1 MHIRTR
7 GGRHSRRL
15 KLAVPAV
22 AVTVLALVG
31 TGLTMSSSQAGEP
44 LPIAPAAA
52 AARPAAPSDAT
63 LLERVAD
70 SAQADR
76 KALAPSK
83 LNATD
88 DPGPAPMV
96 IGGTE
101 TSISTA
107 PWMAQLWYNDDNGT
121 PDDATD
127 DLGFFCGG
135 VVIAPT
141 KIATA
146 AHCVK
151 GFDWAANGAV
161 VTGASSTETVGTGT
175 VTWPYRQWSNPLYL
189 DNDGAADN
197 DVAVLTL
204 FDAVTVKPLPVMS
217 KSDTALYAAGTQAK
231 VYGWGRTSSTDN
243 GISTTLRSAT
253 LPLVSDSTCANSY
266 GSWFKAGHMVCAGK
280 TGATDAETTGACNGD
295 SGGPLV
301 AGGKLVGIVSWG
313 ITDCVG
319 VGAYSVFAKV
329 STYVPAI
336 NARAYD
342 TNMNWDHR
350 ADLMARNTSN
360 KLYQF
365 NSTGSGMTKGSWS
378 GDWSGINLLL
388 QTDLNRD
395 DYQDMLIRA
404 NDGNLYWQWYNTA
417 AGDLG
422 EWEVKQIASG
432 WGSRKQI
439 LSPGDLTGDGHPD
452 ILSTDSAGDFWLY
465 PGKGNGT
472 FSTRSKIGGGGLN
485 YNMVRGSGDFT
496 NDGKADI
503 IARGSG
509 GKMYLFPG
517 TGKASSPFASKILVR
532 TWDVANALV
541 TTGDFSGD
549 GIADIIV
556 RVKTGELYLYPGT
569 GQANTNIF
577 GARKL
582 LGTGGAGYNLF
593 G

>member
-31 TGLTMSSSQAGEP
+31 TGLTMSSSQAEEP
-44 LPIAPAAA
+44 VLTVAAGA
-52 AARPAAPSDAT
+52 VDRPVAPSDT
-63 LLERVAD
+63 ELRERVVKA
-70 SAQADR
+70 AEADR

-101 TSISTA
+101 TSLTTA
-107 PWMAQLWYNDDNGT
+107 PWMAQLWYDDGT
-121 PDDATD
+121 G
-127 DLGFFCGG
+127 GFFCGG

-151 GFDWAANGAV
+151 GFDWAANGTV
-161 VTGASSTETVGTGT
+161 VTGAVSTETTGTGEAS
-175 VTWPYRQWSNPLYL
+175 WPYRQWNHPLYN

-197 DVAVLTL
+197 DIAVLTL
-204 FDAVTVKPLPVMS
+204 SDPVAAKPLPVMA
-217 KSDTALYAAGTQAK
+217 KTDTALYAAGTQAK

-253 LPLVSDSTCANSY
+253 LPIVSDSACTSSY

-280 TGATDAETTGACNGD
+280 TGATDSATTGACNGD

-301 AGGKLVGIVSWG
+301 VGGKLVGIVSWG
-313 ITDCVG
+313 IENCVG
-319 VGAYSVFAKV
+319 AGMYSVFAKV
-329 STYVPAI
+329 SSYVPAI

-342 TNMNWDHR
+342 TNLNYDHR
-350 ADLMARNTSN
+350 ADLLARKASTNTMYGFLSN
-360 KLYQF
+360 
-365 NSTGSGMTKGSWS
+365 GSSMSKYTFGSNW
-378 GDWSGINLLL
+378 GGLNLVL

-395 DYQDMLIRA
+395 DYQDLIYRTS
-404 NDGNLYWQWYNTA
+404 DGSLYWDWINPATQ
-417 AGDLG
+417 
-422 EWEVKQIASG
+422 EWESKRIATG
-432 WGSRKQI
+432 WSSRKQI

-452 ILSTDSAGDFWLY
+452 VLSTDSAGDFWLY
-465 PGKGNGT
+465 PGKGNGS
-472 FSTRSKIGGGGLN
+472 FAARSRIGGGGLN
-485 YNMVRGSGDFT
+485 YSMVRGSGDFT

-503 IARGSG
+503 IARGAG

-517 TGKASSPFASKILVR
+517 TGKASAPFASKKLVR

-569 GQANTNIF
+569 GRSDSGIF
-577 GARKL
+577 GSRKL
-582 LGTGGAGYNLF
+582 LGSGAASYNLF

>member
-31 TGLTMSSSQAGEP
+31 TGLTMSSSQAEEP
-44 LPIAPAAA
+44 VPTVAAGA
-52 AARPAAPSDAT
+52 VDRPAGPSKSA

-70 SAQADR
+70 SAEADR

-107 PWMAQLWYNDDNGT
+107 PWMAQLWYHDDNGT
-121 PDDATD
+121 PSDAND

-151 GFDWAANGAV
+151 GFDWSANGAV
-161 VTGASSTETVGTGT
+161 VTGADSTETTGTGT
-175 VTWPYRQWSNPLYL
+175 VTWPYRQWSNPLYA
-189 DNDGAADN
+189 DNNGAADN
-197 DVAVLTL
+197 DIAVLTL
-204 FDAVTVKPLPVMS
+204 NDAATVKPLPVMS
-217 KSDTALYAAGTQAK
+217 KTDTALYTAGTQAK
-231 VYGWGRTSSTDN
+231 VYGWGRTSSTN
-243 GISTTLRSAT
+243 NEISTTLRTAT
-253 LPLVSDSTCANSY
+253 LPIVSDTACANSY

-301 AGGKLVGIVSWG
+301 VGGKLVGIVSWG

-319 VGAYSVFAKV
+319 EGAYSVFTKV
-329 STYVPAI
+329 SSYVPAI

-342 TNMNWDHR
+342 TNLNWDHR
-350 ADLMARNTSN
+350 ADLLARKASTNTMYAF
-360 KLYQF
+360 L
-365 NSTGSGMTKGSWS
+365 STGTGMSKYTFGSNW
-378 GDWSGINLLL
+378 GGLNVLL

-395 DYQDMLIRA
+395 DYQDLLYRTS
-404 NDGNLYWQWYNTA
+404 DGSLYWDWTNPATQ
-417 AGDLG
+417 
-422 EWEVKQIASG
+422 EWESKRIATG

-439 LSPGDLTGDGHPD
+439 LAPGDLTSDGHPD
-452 ILSTDSAGDFWLY
+452 ILSTDSAGVFWLY
-465 PGKGNGT
+465 PGKGNGS
-472 FSTRSKIGGGGLN
+472 FATRVKIGGGGLS
-485 YNMVRGSGDFT
+485 YSMVRGSGDFT

-509 GKMYLFPG
+509 GKIYLFKG
-517 TGKASSPFASKILVR
+517 TGKASAPFASKVLVR

-569 GQANTNIF
+569 GQANSNIF

-582 LGTGGAGYNLF
+582 LGTGASSYNLF

>member
-31 TGLTMSSSQAGEP
+31 TGLTMASSQADEP
-44 LPIAPAAA
+44 VPTVAAA
-52 AARPAAPSDAT
+52 AVDRPTAPSDAE
-63 LLERVAD
+63 LRERVVKA
-70 SAQADR
+70 AEADR
-76 KALAPSK
+76 KTLAPSK

-107 PWMAQLWYNDDNGT
+107 PWMAQLWYNDGT
-121 PDDATD
+121 G
-127 DLGFFCGG
+127 GFFCGG
-135 VVIAPT
+135 VVIAPA

-146 AHCVK
+146 AHCVD
-151 GFDWAANGAV
+151 GFDWAEYGTV
-161 VTGASSTETVGTGT
+161 VTGADSTDSVGSGE
-175 VTWPYRQWSNPLYL
+175 VNWAYRQWTHPQYNGAT
-189 DNDGAADN
+189 GAADN
-197 DVAVLTL
+197 DIAVLTL
-204 FDAVTVKPLPVMS
+204 VKPVTVKPLPVMA
-217 KSDTALYAAGTQAK
+217 KADTALYAPGTQAK
-231 VYGWGRTSSTDN
+231 VYGWGRTSSTN
-243 GISTTLRSAT
+243 NEIATTLRTAT
-253 LPLVSDSTCANSY
+253 LPIVSDTTCANSY
-266 GSWFKAGHMVCAGK
+266 GGDFKSGHMVCAGK

-301 AGGKLVGIVSWG
+301 VGGKLVGIVSWG

-319 VGAYSVFAKV
+319 EGAYSVFTKV
-329 STYVPAI
+329 SSYVPAI

-342 TNMNWDHR
+342 TNLNYDHR
-350 ADLMARNTSN
+350 ADLLARKASTNTIYGFTSN
-360 KLYQF
+360 
-365 NSTGSGMTKGSWS
+365 GSSMSKYTFGSNW
-378 GDWSGINLLL
+378 GALNLLL

-395 DYQDMLIRA
+395 DYQDLLYRTS
-404 NDGNLYWQWYNTA
+404 DGSLYWDWINPATE
-417 AGDLG
+417 
-422 EWEVKQIASG
+422 EWESKRIATG

-452 ILSTDSAGDFWLY
+452 VLSTDSAGDFWLY
-465 PGKGNGT
+465 PGKGNGS
-472 FSTRSKIGGGGLN
+472 FATRSKIGGGGLS
-485 YNMVRGSGDFT
+485 YSMVRGSGDFT

-509 GKMYLFPG
+509 GKIYLFPG
-517 TGKASSPFASKILVR
+517 TGKASAPFASKVLVR

-569 GQANTNIF
+569 GKADSGIF
-577 GARKL
+577 GSRKL
-582 LGTGGAGYNLF
+582 LGSGASSYNLF

>member
-7 GGRHSRRL
+7 GGRHSRRF

-31 TGLTMSSSQAGEP
+31 TGLTMSSSQAEEP
-44 LPIAPAAA
+44 APALPTATAA
-52 AARPAAPSDAT
+52 ERPTAPADAE
-63 LLERVAD
+63 LRERVAAA
-70 SAQADR
+70 AQADR
-76 KALAPSK
+76 KTLAPSK

-101 TSISTA
+101 TSISNA
-107 PWMAQLWYNDDNGT
+107 PWMTQLWYHDGNE
-121 PDDATD
+121 
-127 DLGFFCGG
+127 GFFCGG

-151 GFDWAANGAV
+151 GFDWAAYGTV
-161 VTGASSTETVGTGT
+161 VTGAGSTETTGSGD
-175 VTWPYRQWSNPLYL
+175 VNWAYRQWTHPLYK

-197 DVAVLTL
+197 DIAVLTL
-204 FDAVTVKPLPVMS
+204 DRPTAVKPLPVMS
-217 KSDTALYAAGTQAK
+217 KTDTALYAAGTQAR
-231 VYGWGRTSSTDN
+231 VYGWGRTSSTES

-253 LPLVSDSTCANSY
+253 LPIVSDAACADSY
-266 GSWFKAGHMVCAGK
+266 DSWFKAGHMVCAGK

-301 AGGKLVGIVSWG
+301 VGGKLVGIVSWG

-319 VGAYSVFAKV
+319 EGAYSVFAKV

-342 TNMNWDHR
+342 TNLNWDHR
-350 ADLMARNTSN
+350 ADLLARKASTNT
-360 KLYQF
+360 LYRF
-365 NSTGSGMTKGSWS
+365 TSTGSGMTKGDF
-378 GDWSGINLLL
+378 GNGSGINVLL

-395 DYQDMLIRA
+395 DYQDLLIRA
-404 NDGNLYWQWYNTA
+404 GDGSLYWDWFDPTA
-417 AGDLG
+417 Q
-422 EWEVKQIASG
+422 EWQSKRIATG

-439 LSPGDLTGDGHPD
+439 LAPGDLTGDGHPD
-452 ILSTDSAGDFWLY
+452 VLSTDSAGSFWLY
-465 PGKGNGT
+465 PGKGNGS
-472 FSTRSKIGGGGLN
+472 FATRSKIGGGGLS
-485 YNMVRGSGDFT
+485 YSMVRGSGDFT

-503 IARGSG
+503 LALGSG
-509 GKMYLFPG
+509 GKLYLFKG
-517 TGKASSPFASKILVR
+517 TGKASAPFAAKVLVR

-556 RVKTGELYLYPGT
+556 RVKSGELYLYPGT
-569 GQANTNIF
+569 GRADSGIF

-582 LGTGGAGYNLF
+582 LGSGASSYNLF

>member
-7 GGRHSRRL
+7 GGKHSRRL

-31 TGLTMSSSQAGEP
+31 TGLTMASSQAEEP
-44 LPIAPAAA
+44 VRALPAGAVE
-52 AARPAAPSDAT
+52 RPTAPSDAE
-63 LLERVAD
+63 LRERVVKA
-70 SAQADR
+70 SEADR

-83 LNATD
+83 LNAGD
-88 DPGPAPMV
+88 DPVPAPMV

-101 TSISTA
+101 TSITTA
-107 PWMAQLWYNDDNGT
+107 PWMAQLWYNDGT
-121 PDDATD
+121 G
-127 DLGFFCGG
+127 GFFCGG

-151 GFDWAANGAV
+151 GFDWAANGTI
-161 VTGASSTETVGTGT
+161 VTGSGSTAVDGTGET
-175 VTWPYRQWSNPLYL
+175 NWAYRQWTHPLY
-189 DNDGAADN
+189 NGATGAADN
-197 DVAVLTL
+197 DIAVLTL
-204 FDAVTVKPLPVMS
+204 FTPVTVKPLPVMA
-217 KSDTALYAAGTQAK
+217 KADTALYAAGTQAK
-231 VYGWGRTSSTDN
+231 VYGWGRTSSTSN
-243 GISTTLRSAT
+243 EISTNLRTAT
-253 LPLVSDSTCANSY
+253 LPIVSDATCANSY
-266 GSWFKAGHMVCAGK
+266 GSDFKAGHMVCAGK

-301 AGGKLVGIVSWG
+301 VGGKLVGIVSWG

-319 VGAYSVFAKV
+319 EGAYSVFTKV

-342 TNMNWDHR
+342 TNVNWDHR
-350 ADLMARNTSN
+350 ADLLARKASTNA
-360 KLYQF
+360 LYRF
-365 NSTGSGMTKGSWS
+365 ISTGSGMTKGDYGSAA
-378 GDWSGINLLL
+378 GLNVML

-395 DYQDMLIRA
+395 DFQDLIVRSS
-404 NDGNLYWQWYNTA
+404 DGSLYWDWINPATEQW
-417 AGDLG
+417 
-422 EWEVKQIASG
+422 ESKRIATG

-439 LSPGDLTGDGHPD
+439 LAPGDLTSDGHPD
-452 ILSTDSAGDFWLY
+452 VLSTDSAGVFWLY
-465 PGKGNGT
+465 PGKGNGS
-472 FSTRSKIGGGGLN
+472 FATRVKIGGGGLN
-485 YNMVRGSGDFT
+485 YNMVRGTGDFT

-517 TGKASSPFASKILVR
+517 TGKASAPFASKILVR

-582 LGTGGAGYNLF
+582 LGTGGASYNLF

>member
-31 TGLTMSSSQAGEP
+31 TGLTMSSSQADEMLPSAPTMAVGE
-44 LPIAPAAA
+44 
-52 AARPAAPSDAT
+52 RPTAPSDAA
-63 LLERVAD
+63 LHERVVKA
-70 SAQADR
+70 AEADR
-76 KALAPSK
+76 TVLAPSK
-83 LNATD
+83 LDASDDRVAT
-88 DPGPAPMV
+88 PMV

-107 PWMAQLWYNDDNGT
+107 PWMAQLWYNDGT
-121 PDDATD
+121 G
-127 DLGFFCGG
+127 GFFCGG

-141 KIATA
+141 KIVTA

-151 GFDWAANGAV
+151 GYDWAQYGV
-161 VTGASSTETVGTGT
+161 VRTGADSTQTIGNGTDS
-175 VTWPYRQWSNPLYL
+175 WPYRQWTHPLYQ

-204 FDAVTVKPLPVMS
+204 ARPVTVKPLPVMA

-231 VYGWGRTSSTDN
+231 VYGWGRTSSTES
-243 GISTTLRSAT
+243 GISETLRTAT
-253 LPLVSDSTCANSY
+253 LPIVSDTACASSY

-280 TGATDAETTGACNGD
+280 TAETDAETTASCNGD

-313 ITDCVG
+313 IENCVG
-319 VGAYSVFAKV
+319 EGAYSVFTKV
-329 STYVPAI
+329 SNYVPAI

-342 TNMNWDHR
+342 TNLNYDHR
-350 ADLMARNTSN
+350 ADLLARKASSSDVYAFTSN
-360 KLYQF
+360 G
-365 NSTGSGMTKGSWS
+365 GSMTKHAYADNWNN
-378 GDWSGINLLL
+378 INLLL

-395 DYQDMLIRA
+395 DYPDTLVRTG
-404 NDGNLYWQWYNTA
+404 DGTLYWEYINPAT
-417 AGDLG
+417 D
-422 EWEVKQIASG
+422 EWEFKQLATG

-439 LSPGDLTGDGHPD
+439 LSPGDLTSDGHPD
-452 ILSTDSAGDFWLY
+452 ILSTDSSGGFWLY
-465 PGKGNGT
+465 PGKGNGS
-472 FSTRSKIGGGGLN
+472 FAARSLIGGGGLN
-485 YNMVRGSGDFT
+485 YNMVRGTGDFT
-496 NDGKADI
+496 NDGRADI
-503 IARGSG
+503 IARGAG
-509 GKMYLFPG
+509 GKLYLFPG
-517 TGKASSPFASKILVR
+517 TGKASAPFASKKLVR
-532 TWDVANALV
+532 TWDVATALV

-569 GQANTNIF
+569 GRSDSGIF
-577 GARKL
+577 GSRKL
-582 LGTGGAGYNLF
+582 LGTGANSYNLF